1 MEGIRRSKLVFA
13 GGHEGPEAVP
23 IKDLKRVREPVS
35 RSKSGAQV
43 KVADALHG
51 RSRHGGEGYDCITL
65 KYSGQRLF

>member
-13 GGHEGPEAVP
+13 GGYEGPEAVS

-51 RSRHGGEGYDCITL
+51 PWGVNALALRHLRTL
-65 KYSGQRLF
+65 GDQL